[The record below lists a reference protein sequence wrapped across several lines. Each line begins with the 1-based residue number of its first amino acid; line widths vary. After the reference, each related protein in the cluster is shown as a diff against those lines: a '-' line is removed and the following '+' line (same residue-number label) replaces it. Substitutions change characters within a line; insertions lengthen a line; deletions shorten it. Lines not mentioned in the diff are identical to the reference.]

1 MTEPE
6 ADIAADGRVALV
18 TGAAG
23 ALGQALVEKLMA
35 RGFDVIALD
44 RDRRA
49 LERMHDRLAADGG
62 QPPNGPPVVPLIV
75 PLDLAGAGPQ
85 HYAELAESLAGQFA
99 GLDLVIHAAAEFSAL
114 APLEHAD
121 PEDWIKSLQAGVTG
135 PFLLSQ
141 VLLKAMRGR
150 SGARMLFVI
159 DNPEEKTRAY
169 WGGYGVSQ
177 SARLALASILAA
189 ECRHDGIAV
198 DTVDPGPFFSP
209 IRSRAWPAEDPASL
223 PHAAAAAERV
233 LAAAGLSD
241 G

>member
-1 MTEPE
+1 MI
-6 ADIAADGRVALV
+6 DQDAAAHGAPGSRAALV

-23 ALGQALVEKLMA
+23 ALGQALVEKLLQ

-44 RDRRA
+44 RNRRA
-49 LERMHDRLAADGG
+49 LERMHDRLAESGRT
-62 QPPNGPPVVPLIV
+62 PLIV

-85 HYAELAESLAGQFA
+85 HYAELAEALAGQFA
-99 GLDLVIHAAAEFSAL
+99 GIDLVIHAAAEFSGL
-114 APLEHAD
+114 APLQHAD

-141 VLLKAMRGR
+141 ALLGAMRGR
-150 SGARMLFVI
+150 DGAQMLFVI
-159 DNPEEKTRAY
+159 DNPDEKKRAY

-177 SARLALASILAA
+177 SARVALASILAA
-189 ECRHDGIAV
+189 ECRHDGITV
-198 DTVDPGPFFSP
+198 ETVDPGPFFSP

-223 PHAAAAAERV
+223 PHAGAAAERV
-233 LAAAGLSD
+233 LAAVELAG